1 MRFHVEPWAPE
12 YGSPVEDAALA
23 QSSANVDAGIEVD
36 AHDWAPVAASAAPIT
51 DVLFVDGVR
60 RIDAHVWVDTDDDST
75 SRHGICASYAAGA
88 VRCNGKAAVVAAEV
102 RRSLFTAAADAEDLQ
117 TRWGA
122 YAVHLAQ
129 GDTVETLSLAVQAE
143 MGALEGLVAA
153 DAGAADL
160 VVIDGP
166 LGRRGHVPGALGYI
180 KTHHTAYLPPECQRV
195 LGDLAPG
202 ERTPLFLIDSGGRSL
217 FSWYV
222 RLPGEAGGSPLSGR
236 VRCETLADRSTA
248 EVASLADAVAATVVR
263 FASRSHREPRAP
275 QNLYPIAGLEA
286 QLRRRLG
293 DREILYRAL
302 RNAGAA
308 SAS

>member
-23 QSSANVDAGIEVD
+23 QSTANVDAGIEVEPQR
-36 AHDWAPVAASAAPIT
+36 WGPIAPAAAPIA

-60 RIDAHVWVDTDDDST
+60 RIDAHVWIDTDDEST

-88 VRCNGKAAVVAAEV
+88 VRCNGKAEVVAARV
-102 RRSLFTAAADAEDLQ
+102 CRRLFTAATEAEDLE

-122 YAVHLAQ
+122 YTVHTAQ

-153 DAGAADL
+153 EAGAADL
-160 VVIDGP
+160 VVLDGP
-166 LGRRGHVPGALGYI
+166 LGRRGHVAGALGYV
-180 KTHHTAYLPPECQRV
+180 KTHHSAYLPAECQRV
-195 LGDLAPG
+195 LGDLNPG
-202 ERTPLFLIDSGGRSL
+202 ERTPLFLIESGGRSL

-222 RLPGEAGGSPLSGR
+222 RLPGETGGSPLSGR
-236 VRCETLADRSTA
+236 VRCETVADRSTT
-248 EVASLADAVAATVVR
+248 EVSSLADAVAATVVR

-302 RNAGAA
+302 RSAA
-308 SAS
+308 PL

>member
-36 AHDWAPVAASAAPIT
+36 PQDWAPIGPAAAPIA

-60 RIDAHVWVDTDDDST
+60 RIDAHVWIDTDDATT

-88 VRCNGKAAVVAAEV
+88 VRCNGKAEVVAATV
-102 RRSLFTAAADAEDLQ
+102 RRRLFTAATEAEDLE

-122 YAVHLAQ
+122 YAVHTAQ

-153 DAGAADL
+153 EAGAADL
-160 VVIDGP
+160 VVLDGP

-180 KTHHTAYLPPECQRV
+180 KTHHTAYLPAECQRV
-195 LGDLAPG
+195 LGDLEPG
-202 ERTPLFLIDSGGRSL
+202 ERTPLFLIESGGRSL

-222 RLPGEAGGSPLSGR
+222 RLPGETGGSPLSGR
-236 VRCETLADRSTA
+236 VRCETGADRPTA
-248 EVASLADAVAATVVR
+248 EASSLAEAVAATIVR

-293 DREILYRAL
+293 DREVLYRAL
-302 RNAGAA
+302 RSAA
-308 SAS
+308 PRS